1 MNTIKNIFGF
11 LMLAVS
17 LYLLDRILNPIISLV
32 LWASLLTIA
41 PIKLGAF
48 SGFTKTAGL
57 WRLLVKTAGLIILG
71 YSLLLWLLVIK
82 GGGDIQQHIT
92 SLIYGENLK
101 SSESSQFQIVESE
114 NQINLAISETESTD
128 KLLMIKFYADWC
140 VSCNKLERTVF
151 SNLNV
156 VKALRNTIN
165 LTADVT
171 DNNQANQK
179 LLAKFNLVGPPAILF
194 FKDGKEQRS
203 YRIIG
208 EISADEFL
216 QYVNSI

>member
-1 MNTIKNIFGF
+1 
-11 LMLAVS
+11 
-17 LYLLDRILNPIISLV
+17 
-32 LWASLLTIA
+32 
-41 PIKLGAF
+41 
-48 SGFTKTAGL
+48 
-57 WRLLVKTAGLIILG
+57 
-71 YSLLLWLLVIK
+71 
-82 GGGDIQQHIT
+82 
-92 SLIYGENLK
+92 
-101 SSESSQFQIVESE
+101 
-114 NQINLAISETESTD
+114 
-128 KLLMIKFYADWC
+128 MIKFYADWC

-179 LLAKFNLVGPPAILF
+179 LLAKFTLVGPPAILF

-216 QYVNSI
+216 KYINSL